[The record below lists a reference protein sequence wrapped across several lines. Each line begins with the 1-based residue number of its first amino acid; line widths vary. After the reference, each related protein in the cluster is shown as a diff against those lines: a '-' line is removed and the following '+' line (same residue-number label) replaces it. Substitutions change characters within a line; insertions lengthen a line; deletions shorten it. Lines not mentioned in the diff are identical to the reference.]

1 MASPAT
7 LDPSL
12 SLYHLLDQKVLA
24 DPYPLY
30 RAVRE
35 AAPVAWDPY
44 LSCWVVTGYDEA
56 LVVLKEF
63 SADRTPT
70 PEFMARLGLGEIGPL
85 ADVMCRQM
93 LFLDAPAH
101 THMRK
106 LCASAFTPR
115 RVERLRRH
123 IEEIADEL
131 IDAALPQGC
140 IDVVGD
146 FAERLPAIVTAH
158 LLGMPRE
165 DHVQLKAW
173 STDFAQMLG
182 NFQHN
187 PGGVVRV
194 LKSLDEM
201 TRYFRSAIRE
211 DRRRLD
217 DGLVRSLVEA
227 EVDGARLTEDEV
239 IANVI
244 VTMVGG
250 QETTTNLIGN
260 GLLTLLRHPDQLIE
274 LRDTPEIADTAIEE
288 LLRYETPSQHTGRIC
303 RTDTVLGG
311 QTIPAGAPVLAVMA
325 AANRDP
331 ARFADPDRL
340 DLTRADNRH
349 LAFGWAAHFCFGAPL
364 ARMEAR
370 IAFQALLRRLPDL
383 ALTDHPP
390 VWRDNL
396 GLRGLTALPV
406 TFTPIGR
413 AG

>member
-44 LSCWVVTGYDEA
+44 LSCWVVTGYDPA
-56 LVVLKEF
+56 LIVLKEF

-260 GLLTLLRHPDQLIE
+260 GLLTLLRHPDRLIE

-383 ALTDHPP
+383 ALTDQPP

>member
-260 GLLTLLRHPDQLIE
+260 GLLTLLRHPDRLIE

-331 ARFADPDRL
+331 ARFANPDRL

-383 ALTDHPP
+383 ALTDQPP